1 MIGLSSARA
10 TISGTVMTITVA
22 VTRPALQQEVQQIQ
36 LTCAATVT
44 PLLYMRK
51 VEVTPTT
58 SVSEPELW
66 PIYVSNVARLPSSR
80 NSRIKMTTV
89 IDQDRQ
95 GPQSIAGPLTS
106 THTCQLCQQTYE
118 RLDHLN
124 RHLDSRKFRY
134 YAVYSFDLD
143 AATNTR
149 RKIGTSATLYVVS
162 AQGASTGEIFCFDTR
177 QPITRMRLLAE

>member
-22 VTRPALQQEVQQIQ
+22 VTRPALQQGVQQIQ

-66 PIYVSNVARLPSSR
+66 PIYVSNVARLPSSKI
-80 NSRIKMTTV
+80 SCIKMATV
-89 IDQDRQ
+89 QS
-95 GPQSIAGPLTS
+95 PPSIAGPS
-106 THTCQLCQQTYE
+106 TTLHTCQLCQQTYE

-124 RHLDSRKFRY
+124 RHLDSRKSRY

-162 AQGASTGEIFCFDTR
+162 AQGASTGEIFCFDTK
-177 QPITRMRLLAE
+177 QPMPRMRLLAE